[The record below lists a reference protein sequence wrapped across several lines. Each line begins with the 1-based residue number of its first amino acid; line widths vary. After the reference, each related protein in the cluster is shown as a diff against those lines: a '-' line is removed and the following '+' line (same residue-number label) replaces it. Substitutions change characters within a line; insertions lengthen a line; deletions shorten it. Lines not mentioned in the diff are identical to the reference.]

1 MAITFITINPDGTS
15 VFTGLSSDTPTA
27 ADTPITADVLRPGSI
42 IWDSDTP
49 GIRQYNGST
58 WNPISSDGAGHV
70 TQKTTAILGA
80 YDADKA
86 TSITSMRETIPSS
99 AQKLWV
105 CNESVTTLQSVR
117 FVFGDSSIVAVATGG
132 YRVSPGITTA
142 AGDNGPKDLEVEVP
156 TDATHWA
163 YIAESGTP
171 IINVVWKF

>member
-1 MAITFITINPDGTS
+1 MTTFVNKPIPNESPSMTGEDSSSGNPSNIKSTNN
-15 VFTGLSSDTPTA
+15 A
-27 ADTPITADVLRPGSI
+27 A
-42 IWDSDTP
+42 
-49 GIRQYNGST
+49 
-58 WNPISSDGAGHV
+58 HV
-70 TQKTTAILGA
+70 SQKTSAVLGA

-86 TSITSMRETIPSS
+86 TSTASAREAIPSG
-99 AQKLWV
+99 AQKNWV

-142 AGDNGPKDLEVEVP
+142 AGDLGPKCLEVEVP

-171 IINVVWKF
+171 TINVVWKF